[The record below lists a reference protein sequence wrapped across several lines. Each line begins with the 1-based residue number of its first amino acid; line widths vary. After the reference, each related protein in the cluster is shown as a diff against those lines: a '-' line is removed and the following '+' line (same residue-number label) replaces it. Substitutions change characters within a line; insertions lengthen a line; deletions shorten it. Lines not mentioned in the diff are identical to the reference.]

1 MHLARTLKAEK
12 KEPRP
17 LASPPSFI
25 PPATTLPESGAEV
38 CVYET
43 NASKRLREAREYY
56 GKLSVHG
63 RTEVTGAE
71 IPPSEEFAALS
82 DLNSEN
88 DTERLLL
95 ELETTDESAFWDAQ
109 DSGAE
114 GTLVAAEAEYEGE
127 ELENSVQVEENLQP
141 EEQVALEADIGA
153 DETE

>member
-38 CVYET
+38 SVYET

-56 GKLSVHG
+56 GKHSVHG
-63 RTEVTGAE
+63 RTEAE

-82 DLNSEN
+82 DLDSEN

-95 ELETTDESAFWDAQ
+95 ELDTTDESAFWDAQ

-114 GTLVAAEAEYEGE
+114 GALEAAETEYEGG
-127 ELENSVQVEENLQP
+127 ELENSVQVEKNLQP
-141 EEQVALEADIGA
+141 EEQVALEAEIGA